1 MERINKEVNENNKKL
16 LNEITKIYTKL
27 SKNLNDSYIAGKKEA
42 FEEILNYLLTQQQN
56 LKYIDNNSFYNFL
69 IQKRTKAK
77 IALKDKNNN
86 NDSDL
91 DYFNNINIEN
101 KHNNN
106 GINNYDNN
114 KRKYHKNIIFDLIN
128 ESYNN
133 VNNNNDIF
141 PTSVYNLIKNSNNNN
156 NNNSNNNYNNN
167 NNGILNNLK
176 FEEEDDDISM
186 TNLNI
191 HNNSFNIP
199 NKGTFKRKK

>member
-27 SKNLNDSYIAGKKEA
+27 SKNLNDSYITGKKEA

-91 DYFNNINIEN
+91 EYFNNINIEN
-101 KHNNN
+101 KLN
-106 GINNYDNN
+106 NNYDIN
-114 KRKYHKNIIFDLIN
+114 KKKYHKNIIFDLIN
-128 ESYNN
+128 DNYSN

-141 PTSVYNLIKNSNNNN
+141 PTSVYNLIKNNNNN
-156 NNNSNNNYNNN
+156 NNNNNYNNN
-167 NNGILNNLK
+167 NNNNILNNLK
-176 FEEEDDDISM
+176 SDEEDDDISM

-191 HNNSFNIP
+191 HNNSFNVP

>member
-27 SKNLNDSYIAGKKEA
+27 SKNLNDSYITGKKEA

-91 DYFNNINIEN
+91 EYFNNINIEN
-101 KHNNN
+101 KLNNN
-106 GINNYDNN
+106 FDIN
-114 KRKYHKNIIFDLIN
+114 KKKYHKNIIFDLIN
-128 ESYNN
+128 DNYNN
-133 VNNNNDIF
+133 MNNNNDIF
-141 PTSVYNLIKNSNNNN
+141 PTSVYNLIKNNNNN
-156 NNNSNNNYNNN
+156 NNNSNNNNYNNSN
-167 NNGILNNLK
+167 ILNNLK
-176 FEEEDDDISM
+176 SDEEDDDISM

-191 HNNSFNIP
+191 HNNSFNVP

>member
-27 SKNLNDSYIAGKKEA
+27 SKNLNDSYITGKKEA

-91 DYFNNINIEN
+91 EYFNNINIEN
-101 KHNNN
+101 KLN
-106 GINNYDNN
+106 NNYDIN
-114 KRKYHKNIIFDLIN
+114 KKKYHKNIIFDLIN
-128 ESYNN
+128 ENYNN

-141 PTSVYNLIKNSNNNN
+141 PTSVYNLIKN
-156 NNNSNNNYNNN
+156 NNNSNNNNYNNN
-167 NNGILNNLK
+167 NNILNNLK
-176 FEEEDDDISM
+176 SDEEDDDISM

-191 HNNSFNIP
+191 HNNSFNVP

>member
-27 SKNLNDSYIAGKKEA
+27 SKNLNDSYITGKKEA

-91 DYFNNINIEN
+91 EYFNNINIEN
-101 KHNNN
+101 KLNNN
-106 GINNYDNN
+106 FDIN
-114 KRKYHKNIIFDLIN
+114 KKKYHKNIIFDLIN
-128 ESYNN
+128 DNYNN

-141 PTSVYNLIKNSNNNN
+141 PTSVYNLIKN
-156 NNNSNNNYNNN
+156 NNNSNNNNYNNN
-167 NNGILNNLK
+167 NNNNNNILNNLK
-176 FEEEDDDISM
+176 SDEEDDDISM

-191 HNNSFNIP
+191 HNNSFNVP

>member
-27 SKNLNDSYIAGKKEA
+27 SKNLNDSYITGKKEA

-91 DYFNNINIEN
+91 EYFNNINIEN
-101 KHNNN
+101 KLNNN
-106 GINNYDNN
+106 FDIN
-114 KRKYHKNIIFDLIN
+114 KKKYHKNIIFDLIN
-128 ESYNN
+128 DNYNN

-141 PTSVYNLIKNSNNNN
+141 PTSVYNLIKNNNNN
-156 NNNSNNNYNNN
+156 NNNNNYNNN
-167 NNGILNNLK
+167 NNNILNNLK
-176 FEEEDDDISM
+176 SDEEDDDISM

-191 HNNSFNIP
+191 HNNSFNVP

>member
-27 SKNLNDSYIAGKKEA
+27 SKNLNDSYITGKKEA

-56 LKYIDNNSFYNFL
+56 LKHIDNNSFYNFL

-91 DYFNNINIEN
+91 EYFNNINIEN
-101 KHNNN
+101 KLNNN
-106 GINNYDNN
+106 FDIN
-114 KRKYHKNIIFDLIN
+114 KKKYHKNIIFDLIN
-128 ESYNN
+128 DNYNN
-133 VNNNNDIF
+133 MNNNNDIF
-141 PTSVYNLIKNSNNNN
+141 PTSVYNLIKNNNNN
-156 NNNSNNNYNNN
+156 NNNSNNNNYNNSN
-167 NNGILNNLK
+167 ILNNLK
-176 FEEEDDDISM
+176 SDEEDDDISM

-191 HNNSFNIP
+191 HNNSFNVP

>member
-56 LKYIDNNSFYNFL
+56 LKHIDNNSFYNFL

-91 DYFNNINIEN
+91 EYFNNINIEN
-101 KHNNN
+101 KLNNN
-106 GINNYDNN
+106 FDIN
-114 KRKYHKNIIFDLIN
+114 KKKYHKNIIFDLIN
-128 ESYNN
+128 DNYNN
-133 VNNNNDIF
+133 MNNNNDIF
-141 PTSVYNLIKNSNNNN
+141 PTSVYNLIKNNNNI
-156 NNNSNNNYNNN
+156 NNNSNNNNYNNSN
-167 NNGILNNLK
+167 ILNNLK
-176 FEEEDDDISM
+176 SDEEDDDISM

-191 HNNSFNIP
+191 HNNSFNVP

>member
-91 DYFNNINIEN
+91 EYFNNINIEN
-101 KHNNN
+101 KLN
-106 GINNYDNN
+106 NNYDIN
-114 KRKYHKNIIFDLIN
+114 KKKYHKNIIFDLIN
-128 ESYNN
+128 ENYNN

-141 PTSVYNLIKNSNNNN
+141 PTSVYNLIKNNNNN
-156 NNNSNNNYNNN
+156 NNNNNYNNN
-167 NNGILNNLK
+167 NILNNLK
-176 FEEEDDDISM
+176 SDEEDDDISM
-186 TNLNI
+186 NNLNI
-191 HNNSFNIP
+191 HNNSFNVP

>member
-27 SKNLNDSYIAGKKEA
+27 SKNLNDSYITGKKEA

-91 DYFNNINIEN
+91 EYFNNINIEN
-101 KHNNN
+101 KLN
-106 GINNYDNN
+106 NNYDIN
-114 KRKYHKNIIFDLIN
+114 KKKYHKNIIFDLIN
-128 ESYNN
+128 ENYNN

-141 PTSVYNLIKNSNNNN
+141 PTSVYNLIKNNNNN
-156 NNNSNNNYNNN
+156 NNNNNYNNN
-167 NNGILNNLK
+167 NNNILNNLK
-176 FEEEDDDISM
+176 SDEEDDDISM

-191 HNNSFNIP
+191 HNNSFNVP
-199 NKGTFKRKK
+199 NKGTFKKKK

>member
-27 SKNLNDSYIAGKKEA
+27 SKNLNDSYITGKKEA
-42 FEEILNYLLTQQQN
+42 FEEILNYLITQQQN

-69 IQKRTKAK
+69 IQKRTKTK

-91 DYFNNINIEN
+91 EYFNNINIEN
-101 KHNNN
+101 KLN
-106 GINNYDNN
+106 NNYDIN
-114 KRKYHKNIIFDLIN
+114 KKKYHKNIIFDLIN
-128 ESYNN
+128 DNYNN

-141 PTSVYNLIKNSNNNN
+141 PTSVYNLIKNNNNN
-156 NNNSNNNYNNN
+156 NNNNNYNNN
-167 NNGILNNLK
+167 NILNNLK
-176 FEEEDDDISM
+176 SDEEDDDISM

-191 HNNSFNIP
+191 HNNSFNVP

>member
-27 SKNLNDSYIAGKKEA
+27 SKNLNDSYITGKKEA
-42 FEEILNYLLTQQQN
+42 FEEILNYLITQQQN

-91 DYFNNINIEN
+91 EYFNNINIEN
-101 KHNNN
+101 KLN
-106 GINNYDNN
+106 NNYDIN
-114 KRKYHKNIIFDLIN
+114 KKKYHKNIIFDLIN
-128 ESYNN
+128 DNYNN

-141 PTSVYNLIKNSNNNN
+141 PTSVYNLIKN
-156 NNNSNNNYNNN
+156 NNNSNNNNYNNN
-167 NNGILNNLK
+167 NNNNNNILNNLK
-176 FEEEDDDISM
+176 SDEEDDDISM

-191 HNNSFNIP
+191 HYNSFNVP

>member
-27 SKNLNDSYIAGKKEA
+27 SKNLNDSYITGKKEA

-56 LKYIDNNSFYNFL
+56 LKHIDNNSFYNFL

-91 DYFNNINIEN
+91 EYFNNINIEN
-101 KHNNN
+101 KLNNN
-106 GINNYDNN
+106 FDIN
-114 KRKYHKNIIFDLIN
+114 KKKYHKNIIFDLIN
-128 ESYNN
+128 DNYNN
-133 VNNNNDIF
+133 MNNNNDIF
-141 PTSVYNLIKNSNNNN
+141 PTSVYNLIKNNNNI
-156 NNNSNNNYNNN
+156 NNNSNNNNYNNSN
-167 NNGILNNLK
+167 ILNNLK
-176 FEEEDDDISM
+176 SDEEDDDISM

-191 HNNSFNIP
+191 HNNSFNVP

>member
-27 SKNLNDSYIAGKKEA
+27 SKNLNDSYITGKKEA
-42 FEEILNYLLTQQQN
+42 FEEILNYLITQQQN

-91 DYFNNINIEN
+91 EYFNNINIEN
-101 KHNNN
+101 KLN
-106 GINNYDNN
+106 NNYDIN
-114 KRKYHKNIIFDLIN
+114 KKKYHKNIIFDLIN
-128 ESYNN
+128 DNYNN

-141 PTSVYNLIKNSNNNN
+141 PTSVYNLIKNNNNN
-156 NNNSNNNYNNN
+156 NNNNNYNNN
-167 NNGILNNLK
+167 NILNNLK
-176 FEEEDDDISM
+176 SDEEDDDISM

-191 HNNSFNIP
+191 HNNSFNVP

>member
-27 SKNLNDSYIAGKKEA
+27 SKNLNDSYITGKKEA

-91 DYFNNINIEN
+91 EYFNNINIEN
-101 KHNNN
+101 KLNNN
-106 GINNYDNN
+106 FDIN
-114 KRKYHKNIIFDLIN
+114 KKKYHKNIIFDLIN
-128 ESYNN
+128 DNYNN
-133 VNNNNDIF
+133 MNNNNDIF
-141 PTSVYNLIKNSNNNN
+141 PTSVYNLIKN
-156 NNNSNNNYNNN
+156 NNNSNNNNYNNN
-167 NNGILNNLK
+167 NNILNNLK
-176 FEEEDDDISM
+176 SDEEDDDISM

-191 HNNSFNIP
+191 HNNSFNVP

>member
-27 SKNLNDSYIAGKKEA
+27 SKNLNDSYITGKKEA

-91 DYFNNINIEN
+91 EYFNNINIEN
-101 KHNNN
+101 KLN
-106 GINNYDNN
+106 NNYDIN
-114 KRKYHKNIIFDLIN
+114 KKKYHKNIIFDLIN
-128 ESYNN
+128 DNYNN

-141 PTSVYNLIKNSNNNN
+141 PTSVYNLIKNNNNN
-156 NNNSNNNYNNN
+156 NNNNNYNNN
-167 NNGILNNLK
+167 NILNNLK
-176 FEEEDDDISM
+176 SDEEDDDISM

-191 HNNSFNIP
+191 HNNSFNVP

>member
-27 SKNLNDSYIAGKKEA
+27 SKNLNDSYITGKKEA

-56 LKYIDNNSFYNFL
+56 LKHIDNNSFYNFL

-91 DYFNNINIEN
+91 EYFNNINIEN
-101 KHNNN
+101 KLNNN
-106 GINNYDNN
+106 FDIN
-114 KRKYHKNIIFDLIN
+114 KKKYHKNIIFDLIN
-128 ESYNN
+128 DNYNN
-133 VNNNNDIF
+133 MNNNNDIF
-141 PTSVYNLIKNSNNNN
+141 PTSVYNLIKN
-156 NNNSNNNYNNN
+156 NNNSNNNNYNNN
-167 NNGILNNLK
+167 NNILNNLK
-176 FEEEDDDISM
+176 SDEEDDDISM

-191 HNNSFNIP
+191 HNNSFNVP

>member
-27 SKNLNDSYIAGKKEA
+27 SKNLNDSYITGKKEA

-56 LKYIDNNSFYNFL
+56 LKHIDNNSFYNFL

-91 DYFNNINIEN
+91 EYFNNINIEN
-101 KHNNN
+101 KLN
-106 GINNYDNN
+106 NNYDIN
-114 KRKYHKNIIFDLIN
+114 KKKYHKNIIFDLIN
-128 ESYNN
+128 DNYNN
-133 VNNNNDIF
+133 MNNNNDIF
-141 PTSVYNLIKNSNNNN
+141 PTSVYNLIKNNNN
-156 NNNSNNNYNNN
+156 NNNSNNNNYNNSN
-167 NNGILNNLK
+167 ILNNLK
-176 FEEEDDDISM
+176 SDEEDDDISM

-191 HNNSFNIP
+191 HNNSFNVP

>member
-27 SKNLNDSYIAGKKEA
+27 SKNLNDSYITGKKEA

-91 DYFNNINIEN
+91 EYFNNINIEN
-101 KHNNN
+101 KLN
-106 GINNYDNN
+106 NNYDIN
-114 KRKYHKNIIFDLIN
+114 KKKYHKNIIFDLIN
-128 ESYNN
+128 ENYNN

-141 PTSVYNLIKNSNNNN
+141 PTSVYNLIKNNNNN
-156 NNNSNNNYNNN
+156 NNNNNYNNN
-167 NNGILNNLK
+167 NNNILNNLK
-176 FEEEDDDISM
+176 SDEEDDDISM

-191 HNNSFNIP
+191 HNNSFNVP

>member
-27 SKNLNDSYIAGKKEA
+27 SKNLNDSYITGKKEA

-91 DYFNNINIEN
+91 EYFNNINIEN
-101 KHNNN
+101 KLNNN
-106 GINNYDNN
+106 FDIN
-114 KRKYHKNIIFDLIN
+114 KKKYHKNIIFDLIN
-128 ESYNN
+128 ENYNN

-141 PTSVYNLIKNSNNNN
+141 PTSVYNLIKN
-156 NNNSNNNYNNN
+156 NNNSNNNNYNNN
-167 NNGILNNLK
+167 NNILNNLK
-176 FEEEDDDISM
+176 SDEEDDDISM

-191 HNNSFNIP
+191 HNNSFNVP

>member
-27 SKNLNDSYIAGKKEA
+27 SKNLNDSYITGKKEA

-56 LKYIDNNSFYNFL
+56 LKHIDNNSFYNFL

-91 DYFNNINIEN
+91 EYFNNINIEN
-101 KHNNN
+101 KLNNN
-106 GINNYDNN
+106 FDIN
-114 KRKYHKNIIFDLIN
+114 KKKYHKNIIFDLIN
-128 ESYNN
+128 ENYNN

-141 PTSVYNLIKNSNNNN
+141 PTSVYNLIKNNNNNN
-156 NNNSNNNYNNN
+156 NNNSNNNNYNNSN
-167 NNGILNNLK
+167 ILNNLK
-176 FEEEDDDISM
+176 SDEEDDDISM

-191 HNNSFNIP
+191 HNNSFNVP

>member
-27 SKNLNDSYIAGKKEA
+27 SKNLNDSYITGKKEA

-91 DYFNNINIEN
+91 EYFNNINIEN
-101 KHNNN
+101 KLN
-106 GINNYDNN
+106 NNYDIN
-114 KRKYHKNIIFDLIN
+114 KKKYHKNIIFDLIN
-128 ESYNN
+128 DNYNN

-141 PTSVYNLIKNSNNNN
+141 PTSVYNLIKNNNNN
-156 NNNSNNNYNNN
+156 NNNNNYNNN
-167 NNGILNNLK
+167 NNNILNNLK
-176 FEEEDDDISM
+176 SDEEDDDISM

-191 HNNSFNIP
+191 HNNSFNVP

>member
-27 SKNLNDSYIAGKKEA
+27 SKNLNDSYITGKKEA

-86 NDSDL
+86 NDLDL
-91 DYFNNINIEN
+91 EYFNNINIEN
-101 KHNNN
+101 KLNNN
-106 GINNYDNN
+106 FDIN
-114 KRKYHKNIIFDLIN
+114 KKKYHKNIIFDLIN
-128 ESYNN
+128 DNYNN
-133 VNNNNDIF
+133 MNNNNDIF
-141 PTSVYNLIKNSNNNN
+141 PTSVYNLIKN
-156 NNNSNNNYNNN
+156 NNNSNNNNYNNN
-167 NNGILNNLK
+167 NNILNNLK
-176 FEEEDDDISM
+176 SDEEDDDISM

-191 HNNSFNIP
+191 HNNSFNVP

>member
-27 SKNLNDSYIAGKKEA
+27 SKNLNDSYITGKKEA

-56 LKYIDNNSFYNFL
+56 LKHIDNNSFYNFL
-69 IQKRTKAK
+69 IQKKTKEK

-91 DYFNNINIEN
+91 EYFNNINIEN
-101 KHNNN
+101 KLN
-106 GINNYDNN
+106 NNYDIN
-114 KRKYHKNIIFDLIN
+114 KKKYHKNIIFDLIN
-128 ESYNN
+128 DNYNN
-133 VNNNNDIF
+133 MNNNNDIF
-141 PTSVYNLIKNSNNNN
+141 PTSVYNLIKNNNNN
-156 NNNSNNNYNNN
+156 NNNNNYNNN
-167 NNGILNNLK
+167 NILNNLK
-176 FEEEDDDISM
+176 SDEEDDDISM

-191 HNNSFNIP
+191 HNNSFNVP

>member
-27 SKNLNDSYIAGKKEA
+27 SKNLNDSYITGKKEA

-91 DYFNNINIEN
+91 EYFNNINIEN
-101 KHNNN
+101 KLNNN
-106 GINNYDNN
+106 FDIN
-114 KRKYHKNIIFDLIN
+114 KKKYHKNIIFDLIN
-128 ESYNN
+128 DNYNN
-133 VNNNNDIF
+133 MNNNNDIF
-141 PTSVYNLIKNSNNNN
+141 PTSVYNLIKNNNNN
-156 NNNSNNNYNNN
+156 NNNNNYNNN
-167 NNGILNNLK
+167 NNNILNNLK
-176 FEEEDDDISM
+176 SDEEDDDISM

-191 HNNSFNIP
+191 HNNSFNVP

>member
-27 SKNLNDSYIAGKKEA
+27 SKNLNDSYITGKKEA

-91 DYFNNINIEN
+91 EYFNNINIEN
-101 KHNNN
+101 KLN
-106 GINNYDNN
+106 NNYDIN
-114 KRKYHKNIIFDLIN
+114 KKKYHKNIIFDLIN
-128 ESYNN
+128 ENYNN

-141 PTSVYNLIKNSNNNN
+141 PTSVYNLIKNNNNN
-156 NNNSNNNYNNN
+156 NNNNNYNNN
-167 NNGILNNLK
+167 NILNNLK
-176 FEEEDDDISM
+176 SDEEDDDISM

-191 HNNSFNIP
+191 HNNSFNVP

>member
-27 SKNLNDSYIAGKKEA
+27 SKNLNDSYITGKKEA

-56 LKYIDNNSFYNFL
+56 LKHIDNNSFYNFL

-91 DYFNNINIEN
+91 EYFNNINIEN
-101 KHNNN
+101 KLNNN
-106 GINNYDNN
+106 FEIN
-114 KRKYHKNIIFDLIN
+114 KKKYHKNIIFDLIN
-128 ESYNN
+128 DNYNN
-133 VNNNNDIF
+133 MNNNNDIF
-141 PTSVYNLIKNSNNNN
+141 PTSVYNLIKNNNNI
-156 NNNSNNNYNNN
+156 NNNSNNNNYNNSN
-167 NNGILNNLK
+167 ILNNLK
-176 FEEEDDDISM
+176 SDEEDDDISM

-191 HNNSFNIP
+191 HNNSFNVP

>member
-27 SKNLNDSYIAGKKEA
+27 SKNLNDSYITGKKEA
-42 FEEILNYLLTQQQN
+42 FEEILNYLITQQQN

-91 DYFNNINIEN
+91 EYFNNINIEN
-101 KHNNN
+101 KLN
-106 GINNYDNN
+106 NNYDIN
-114 KRKYHKNIIFDLIN
+114 KKKYHKNIIFDLIN
-128 ESYNN
+128 ENYNN

-141 PTSVYNLIKNSNNNN
+141 PTSLYNLIKNNNN
-156 NNNSNNNYNNN
+156 NNNNN
-167 NNGILNNLK
+167 ILNNLK
-176 FEEEDDDISM
+176 SDEEDDDISM

-191 HNNSFNIP
+191 HNNSFNVP

>member
-27 SKNLNDSYIAGKKEA
+27 SKNLNDSYITGKKEA

-91 DYFNNINIEN
+91 EYFNNINIEN
-101 KHNNN
+101 KLNNN
-106 GINNYDNN
+106 FDIN
-114 KRKYHKNIIFDLIN
+114 KKKYHKNIIFDLIN
-128 ESYNN
+128 DNYNN
-133 VNNNNDIF
+133 MNNNNDIF
-141 PTSVYNLIKNSNNNN
+141 PTSVYNLIKNNNN
-156 NNNSNNNYNNN
+156 NNNSNNNNYNNSN
-167 NNGILNNLK
+167 ILNNLK
-176 FEEEDDDISM
+176 SDEEDDDISM

-191 HNNSFNIP
+191 HNNSFNVP

>member
-27 SKNLNDSYIAGKKEA
+27 SKNLNDSYITGKKEA

-91 DYFNNINIEN
+91 EYFNNINIEN
-101 KHNNN
+101 KLN
-106 GINNYDNN
+106 NNYDIN
-114 KRKYHKNIIFDLIN
+114 KKKYHKNIIFDLIN
-128 ESYNN
+128 DNYNN

-141 PTSVYNLIKNSNNNN
+141 PTSVYNLIKNNNNN
-156 NNNSNNNYNNN
+156 NNNNNYNNN
-167 NNGILNNLK
+167 NILNNFK
-176 FEEEDDDISM
+176 SDEEDDDISM

-191 HNNSFNIP
+191 HNNSFNVP

>member
-27 SKNLNDSYIAGKKEA
+27 SKNLNDSYITGKKEA
-42 FEEILNYLLTQQQN
+42 FEEILNYLITQQQN

-91 DYFNNINIEN
+91 EYFNNINIEN
-101 KHNNN
+101 KLN
-106 GINNYDNN
+106 NNYDIN
-114 KRKYHKNIIFDLIN
+114 KKKYHKNIIFDLIN
-128 ESYNN
+128 DNYNN

-141 PTSVYNLIKNSNNNN
+141 PTSVYNLIKNNNNN
-156 NNNSNNNYNNN
+156 NNNNNYNNN
-167 NNGILNNLK
+167 NNNNNNILNNLK
-176 FEEEDDDISM
+176 SDEEDDDISM

-191 HNNSFNIP
+191 HYNSFNVP